1 MKVIIYNTNKVFIVK
16 KLYKFNKNAI
26 YTILLLLSLISFQT
40 VKNFKIKSK
49 SRTQLKTTS
58 SESLADGEDKSK
70 PLSLNITYEHPYHDI
85 EEQRKYADQH
95 ILFVRRTKE
104 VENKLTTEIENLK
117 MLMNVQNIQIQKINE
132 IFYTNLAVLYQK
144 LANDYKQ
151 KYIEHKAIKGFKDG
165 EVKAK
170 KKLDTVKVDFND
182 KKSLD
187 EFKGLLIDKGVIKPE
202 HLGEENERSR
212 DLFVNVHK

>member
-1 MKVIIYNTNKVFIVK
+1 MKSNNYHINKEYNKVST
-16 KLYKFNKNAI
+16 LAH
-26 YTILLLLSLISFQT
+26 LLLLIFIIQLNIQDT
-40 VKNFKIKSK
+40 LNFKIKSK
-49 SRTQLKTTS
+49 SRTNTLITTKTN
-58 SESLADGEDKSK
+58 LLGDDKSK

-85 EEQRKYADQH
+85 DEQRKYADQH

-104 VENKLTTEIENLK
+104 VENKLVTEIENLK

-132 IFYTNLAVLYQK
+132 IYYTNLAVLYQK

-151 KYIEHKAIKGFKDG
+151 KYIEHRAVKGFKDG
-165 EVKAK
+165 EVQAK
-170 KKLDTVKVDFND
+170 KKLETVKVDFND

-212 DLFVNVHK
+212 DLFVNVNK